1 MTQELTYSA
10 IHNPPFNLVF
20 SGAGKEVL
28 RITHGGELIF
38 ADAGDAAKALLQ
50 EWKRLRGADQIDDTA
65 VRFRRA
71 LEAIQ
76 QKIIDGQVCDDVAW
90 FDKFTTLHD
99 FIAEVLHPSPPPVIA
114 DLFSGREAAV

>member
-71 LEAIQ
+71 LFHGLLRLTESARRTETAPTGAVGANEVGVAELA
-76 QKIIDGQVCDDVAW
+76 DGLVPVP
-90 FDKFTTLHD
+90 F
-99 FIAEVLHPSPPPVIA
+99 PP
-114 DLFSGREAAV
+114 RRR